1 MKKKSGAGTPAAA
14 RVRPSIGR
22 GKKAYMEIGRNVRFG
37 RDCVLRNFI
46 FIGDGCTFGDR
57 VRISNFCNID
67 RGCRVGSDVNF
78 QYGVY
83 LPQDTVVGDNC
94 FFSVQ
99 VGVLDEKYPA
109 AGAQVR
115 RPVVFGRNVVVGG
128 GAKFI
133 GGIRIGDNAVV
144 GMGSVVIRDVPD
156 GAVVAGVPARVI
168 SARDKYDRKKRLW
181 EEEARAAR

>member
-1 MKKKSGAGTPAAA
+1 M
-14 RVRPSIGR
+14 
-22 GKKAYMEIGRNVRFG
+22 FG
-37 RDCVLRNFI
+37 N
-46 FIGDGCTFGDR
+46 R

-67 RGCRVGSDVNF
+67 RGCRIGNDVNF

-109 AGAQVR
+109 TGRQIR
-115 RPVVFGRNVVVGG
+115 KPVVFGKNVVVGG

-133 GGIRIGDNAVV
+133 GGITVGDNAVI
-144 GMGSVVIRDVPD
+144 GM
-156 GAVVAGVPARVI
+156 GAVVIKDVPANSVVAGIPAKVI
-168 SARDKYDRKKRLW
+168 STRKEYDSKKKKW
-181 EEEARAAR
+181 EHMVKSSG

>member
-1 MKKKSGAGTPAAA
+1 MRKRNTIKPA
-14 RVRPSIGR
+14 IGS
-22 GKKAYMEIGRNVRFG
+22 KNAYVEIGKNVKFG
-37 RDCVLRNFI
+37 KDCILRNFI
-46 FIGDGCTFGDR
+46 FIGDNCVFGDR

-67 RGCRVGSDVNF
+67 KGCRIGNDVNL

-83 LPQDTVVGDNC
+83 LPQETIVGDGS

-109 AGAQVR
+109 AGMQVR
-115 RPVVFGRNVVVGG
+115 KPVVFGKNVVVGG

-133 GGIRIGDNAVV
+133 GGIRIGDNSVI

-156 GAVVAGVPARVI
+156 NAVIAGVPAKAI
-168 SARDKYDRKKRLW
+168 SSRAEYNKKKQIW
-181 EEEARAAR
+181 EETVKSRAG

>member
-1 MKKKSGAGTPAAA
+1 L
-14 RVRPSIGR
+14 
-22 GKKAYMEIGRNVRFG
+22 EIGKNVKFG
-37 RDCVLRNFI
+37 SNCVLRNFI
-46 FIGDGCTFGDR
+46 FIGDNCVFGDR

-67 RGCRVGSDVNF
+67 RGCKIGNDVNF

-83 LPQDTVVGDNC
+83 LPQDTLVGDNC

-109 AGAQVR
+109 AGRQVR
-115 RPVVFGRNVVVGG
+115 KPVKFGKNVVVGG

-133 GGIRIGDNAVV
+133 GGISIGDNAVI

-156 GAVVAGVPARVI
+156 NAVVAGVPAHII
-168 SARDKYDRKKRLW
+168 SNRKDYDKKKDAW
-181 EEEARAAR
+181 ENAITPK

>member
-1 MKKKSGAGTPAAA
+1 
-14 RVRPSIGR
+14 
-22 GKKAYMEIGRNVRFG
+22 
-37 RDCVLRNFI
+37 VLRNFI
-46 FIGDGCTFGDR
+46 FIGDDCVFGDR

-67 RGCRVGSDVNF
+67 RGCRIGSDVNF

-83 LPQDTVVGDNC
+83 LPQDTVVGDGS

-109 AGAQVR
+109 AGRQVR

-133 GGIRIGDNAVV
+133 GGITVGDNAVI
-144 GMGSVVIRDVPD
+144 GMGSVVIRDVP
-156 GAVVAGVPARVI
+156 ANSVVAGVPARVI
-168 SARDKYDRKKRLW
+168 STRQEYDRKKWAW
-181 EEEARAAR
+181 ERVVKGS

>member
-1 MKKKSGAGTPAAA
+1 MGRST
-14 RVRPSIGR
+14 RPSIGR
-22 GKKAYMEIGRNVRFG
+22 GKKPFHEIGRNVKFG
-37 RDCVLRNFI
+37 KDCVLRNFI
-46 FIGDGCTFGDR
+46 FIGDDCVFGDR

-67 RGCRVGSDVNF
+67 RGCRIGNDVNF

-83 LPQDTVVGDNC
+83 LPQDTVVGDGS

-109 AGAQVR
+109 AGMQVR

-133 GGIRIGDNAVV
+133 GGITVGDNAVI
-144 GMGSVVIRDVPD
+144 GMGSVVIRDVPAD
-156 GAVVAGVPARVI
+156 SVVAGVPARVI
-168 SARDKYDRKKRLW
+168 SSRQEYDRKKRAW
-181 EEEARAAR
+181 EQAVKKG